1 MGKLFRFD
9 QLASFQVRTWPSPE
23 QLGRS
28 LESNARIEGMQLRL
42 EFGDQVARIQISDLW
57 SACCELLLEA
67 QLVREAKLDHF
78 ILDVEQIFDLAYDE
92 DQLLC
97 IFSQEHLFAVS
108 RAEFAAGLEKA
119 VDEIFAATSCP
130 RLMRIAAGWGASAI
144 RAQPYSWRFSD
155 SVLT

>member
-9 QLASFQVRTWPSPE
+9 HLLPFEVRTWPSAAD
-23 QLGRS
+23 LGRA
-28 LESNARIEGMQLRL
+28 LENNTRIAGMQLRL
-42 EFGDQVARIQISDLW
+42 EFGAEVARIAIADLW
-57 SACCELLLEA
+57 STCCELLLEA
-67 QLVREAKLDHF
+67 QLVRESKLDHF
-78 ILDVEQIFDLAYDE
+78 ILDVEQIFDLAYDD

-108 RAEFAAGLEKA
+108 REGFAAALENA

-130 RLMRIAAGWGASAI
+130 GLMRIAAGWRASAI
-144 RAQPYSWRFSD
+144 RAQPYSSRFSD